1 VNFPID
7 LMCEVLDVSRSG
19 YYAWCQRP
27 LSLRSQ
33 ENQKLSQQIEEIH
46 QASRQTYGSP
56 RIQLA
61 LQAQG
66 FQVGRN
72 RVIRQMHQLGINAQV
87 KRQFVTT
94 TDSDHELPIAENVL
108 NRAFTTLE
116 PDQSWVADITYVATE
131 EGWLYLAVILDLFSR
146 RVIGWSL
153 AKPTGRHKADHM
165 RTDLVLTALESSLGQ
180 RIPSTAGLVFHS
192 DRGGQYASHD
202 YRAALKTAGITCSMS
217 RRANCWDNAV
227 AESFFGTLKTE
238 LVYRHT
244 FQTRKEARTTIA
256 EWIEVFYNRQ
266 RIHSSIGYVSP
277 VQFEEDYWRT
287 LKQSIPI
294 PA

>member
-1 VNFPID
+1 
-7 LMCEVLDVSRSG
+7 MCEVLEVSRSG
-19 YYAWCQRP
+19 YYARCRRP
-27 LSLRSQ
+27 PSLRNL

-66 FQVGRN
+66 LQVGRN
-72 RVIRQMHQLGINAQV
+72 RVIRLMEHLGINARV

-94 TDSDHELPIAENVL
+94 TDSNHDLPIAENVL
-108 NRAFTTLE
+108 NRTFTTLE
-116 PDQSWVADITYVATE
+116 PDRSWVADITYVATE

-146 RVIGWSL
+146 RVIGWSM
-153 AKPTGRHKADHM
+153 ADHM
-165 RTDLVLTALESSLGQ
+165 RTDLVLTALESALGQ
-180 RIPSTAGLVFHS
+180 RIPSQAGLVFHS
-192 DRGGQYASHD
+192 DRGSQYASHD
-202 YRAALKTAGITCSMS
+202 YRAALKIAGITCSMS

-238 LVYRHT
+238 LVHRYT
-244 FQTRKEARTTIA
+244 FQTHRKARTVIA

-287 LKQSIPI
+287 LKQNTPI
-294 PA
+294 PV